1 MEVVTLAK
9 LWGRVEAT
17 PHLSPPPCGAGG
29 LRTSALSLYICTTWG
44 ETAAPV
50 SLGATGDSAPF
61 SNFLVGKLGSLVA
74 PSRRQKLTRDR
85 MLRSGANPAPR
96 G

>member
-9 LWGRVEAT
+9 IWGRVEGT

-29 LRTSALSLYICTTWG
+29 LRTSVLSLYICTTWG

-74 PSRRQKLTRDR
+74 SAGHK
-85 MLRSGANPAPR
+85 S
-96 G
+96 

>member
-9 LWGRVEAT
+9 LWGRVEDT

-50 SLGATGDSAPF
+50 SLGATRDSAPF
-61 SNFLVGKLGSLVA
+61 SFLVGKLMSLVA
-74 PSRRQKLTRDR
+74 SSRRQALTRDR
-85 MLRSGANPAPR
+85 MLRPGANPAPK